1 MIVGHSFFLINC
13 SLGFSY
19 IFTFKIKSIIF
30 YNHHKVGLRTFFD
43 LTEFLEIMPKNMKK
57 CLRVNWSYN
66 GDGLSLH
73 WETLHFISGPILSQL
88 GMNIHLCPK
97 SLIIKKK
104 CWKKN
109 VGTYFRTVQ
118 NWVNFVNLVILL
130 TAKASDPK
138 FIFKIF

>member
-1 MIVGHSFFLINC
+1 
-13 SLGFSY
+13 
-19 IFTFKIKSIIF
+19 
-30 YNHHKVGLRTFFD
+30 
-43 LTEFLEIMPKNMKK
+43 
-57 CLRVNWSYN
+57 
-66 GDGLSLH
+66 
-73 WETLHFISGPILSQL
+73 
-88 GMNIHLCPK
+88 MNIHLCPK

-104 CWKKN
+104 FWKKN